1 MFFFIFVIGTRFI
14 TWGSGPTGPTMRCS
28 QCGTVGVFGVR
39 KGMRF
44 VTLFF
49 IIPVL
54 PISGVKHLVQCPNC
68 GTRYETSPS

>member
-14 TWGSGPTGPTMRCS
+14 TWGSEPTGQTMRCA
-28 QCGTVGVFGVR
+28 QCGTVGVFNGR

-54 PISGVKHLVQCPNC
+54 PVSGVKRLLQCPTC
-68 GTRYETSPS
+68 KARYEAS

>member
-1 MFFFIFVIGTRFI
+1 LFFIFIIGTRFF
-14 TWGSGPTGPTMRCS
+14 TWGSEPGAQTMRCP
-28 QCGTVGVFGVR
+28 QCGTAGVFDAK

-54 PISGVKHLVQCPNC
+54 PLSGVKHLLQCPNC
-68 GTRYETSPS
+68 RARFEAPPR

>member
-1 MFFFIFVIGTRFI
+1 MYFIFIIGTRLF
-14 TWGSGPTGPTMRCS
+14 TWGSEPGGPQMRCS
-28 QCGTVGVFGVR
+28 QCGTVGTFAVR

-54 PISGVKHLVQCPNC
+54 PASGVKTLLQCPTC
-68 GTRYETSPS
+68 KARYDAS

>member
-1 MFFFIFVIGTRFI
+1 MFFIFIIGTRFF
-14 TWGSGPTGPTMRCS
+14 TWGSGPGAQAMRCG
-28 QCGTVGVFGVR
+28 QCGTVGVFTSK

-68 GTRYETSPS
+68 RARYEASPG